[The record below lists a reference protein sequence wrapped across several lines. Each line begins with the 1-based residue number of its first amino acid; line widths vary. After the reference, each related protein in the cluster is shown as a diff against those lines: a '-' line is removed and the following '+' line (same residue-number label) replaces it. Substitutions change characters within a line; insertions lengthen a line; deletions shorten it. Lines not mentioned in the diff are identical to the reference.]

1 MGDDQREDETEGG
14 CLHLQHM
21 LAVAGGSIGQNSMA
35 KILRRKLPMLQ
46 QQHKL
51 QEEEV
56 GKKREQLKSR
66 SVLLKRHVEGG
77 TR

>member
-1 MGDDQREDETEGG
+1 MGDDQREEDETEGG

-46 QQHKL
+46 QQHKQ
-51 QEEEV
+51 QEEE
-56 GKKREQLKSR
+56 GRQRERQKSK

>member
-1 MGDDQREDETEGG
+1 MGDDLHEDETEGG

-35 KILRRKLPMLQ
+35 KMLRRKLPMLQ
-46 QQHKL
+46 QQQK
-51 QEEEV
+51 QQGEEE
-56 GKKREQLKSR
+56 GRQGEILKSR